1 MRPLLESD
9 RDLGQYTD
17 SALSILEIIANRRKW
32 RMIVYKGKSIDVWQP
47 IQPCVLC
54 LRFDC
59 SGFALNTWK
68 RFGYSVYIDYIDD
81 IIKEEFQE
89 ITDVA
94 NVFPMDFVVLY
105 KNQEGQENSELLHM
119 ARVFSVTD
127 SIDKFKMIG
136 KYGIESIKIDSFYE
150 MFSCY
155 SKYFNEDGKG
165 LLTYKFFR
173 EKNLVDRPKLSELLE
188 VKQEIDASDGLLCRN
203 L

>member
-105 KNQEGQENSELLHM
+105 KNQEGQENSELLHV

-136 KYGIESIKIDSFYE
+136 KYGVGPIKVDFFHE
-150 MFSCY
+150 MF
-155 SKYFNEDGKG
+155 
-165 LLTYKFFR
+165 
-173 EKNLVDRPKLSELLE
+173 DRYNKPEFKS
-188 VKQEIDASDGLLCRN
+188 
-203 L
+203 